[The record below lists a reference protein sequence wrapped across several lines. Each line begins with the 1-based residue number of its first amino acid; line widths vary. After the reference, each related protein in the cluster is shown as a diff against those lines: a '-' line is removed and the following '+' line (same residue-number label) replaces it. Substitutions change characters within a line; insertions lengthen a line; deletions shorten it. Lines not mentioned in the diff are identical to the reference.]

1 MSVTRLDTELVR
13 RGLVDSRSK
22 AQELIKQGSIEVAGR
37 RVVKP
42 SAPVGEDDPIAV
54 LAESV
59 DVGRG
64 ALKLRHAIEVFD
76 VDMSGAVVV
85 DVGASTGG
93 FTQVALEAGA
103 EKVVAID
110 VGHGQLHPSLAA
122 DPRVIN
128 LEGHHI
134 GNVTRHWW
142 LQQGWGEPSWVV
154 VDVSFMSTA
163 QQLPHLSA
171 VFPHA
176 SMIVLV
182 KPQFEVG
189 RGQTRAGIVVSE
201 EARMRTVGA
210 VKEAFVSCGMSDV
223 SMIPSPIVGKKGN
236 IEYLVYGSRREAAE

>member
-1 MSVTRLDTELVR
+1 MSATRLDTELVR
-13 RGLVDSRSK
+13 RGLVESRNK
-22 AQELIKQGSIEVAGR
+22 AQELIRQGVVEVAGR
-37 RVVKP
+37 RVVKA
-42 SAPVGEDDPIAV
+42 STPVDEVEAITV
-54 LAESV
+54 LVESV

-93 FTQVALEAGA
+93 FTQVALECGA
-103 EKVVAID
+103 ALVVAID
-110 VGHGQLHPSLAA
+110 VGHGQLHQRLAE

-134 GNVTRHWW
+134 VEITRSWW
-142 LQQGWGEPSWVV
+142 VEQGWGEPSWVV
-154 VDVSFMSTA
+154 VDVSFMSTT
-163 QQLPHLSA
+163 QLITHLSS

-189 RGQTRAGIVVSE
+189 RGHTKEGIVVSE
-201 EARMRTVGA
+201 TARMRA
-210 VKEAFVSCGMSDV
+210 VDRVREAFVSCGLSDV
-223 SMIPSPIVGKKGN
+223 SMVPSPIEGKKGN
-236 IEYLVYGSRREAAE
+236 VEYLVHGSRRTVAE